1 MKLFC
6 FAGFLFLAYFVS
18 VNFLKAQEENPYF
31 SVLEKRDQIIL
42 NEDYSVIY
50 KSNKIIEIF
59 DQRGL
64 AHARLNIPFDELNK
78 ILNFEA
84 AITSLSSGK
93 LIKKVKLRDLKEV
106 SYIDEVS
113 LYDDTKLKVF
123 ELDQVSLPV
132 RVEILM
138 ERMSSSNFFIESW
151 FPITYYNQKVKS
163 AGLDLKYPQIL
174 GLRINEEGLPSSYSE
189 SKEGNNI
196 LYRWELN
203 NLPVLISGSND
214 TIPIIELAPKRFSLE
229 GFTSSMETWEG
240 LGSFIGQLNKNKDE
254 LPETFRSDILRMV
267 EGIDDPYE
275 KVSVLYSYL
284 QENYRYVAISLG
296 IGGWMPR
303 TATEVIS
310 TKYGECKALTI
321 LMKGML
327 SAVNIPSQYTL
338 VYAGENAKELNKD
351 FPINRFNHAFL
362 RVPLDED
369 VIWLECTNNYLPA
382 GFSGDF
388 TMDRDVL
395 VITENGGYLDRTPD
409 FKDTRFNTIKSQ
421 FGIDLLNNGDAK
433 FSGENNYVGFPSLDY
448 FQINKFGKEKQSK
461 DFLNK
466 YLGGNG
472 VILLDYSIQTGRKR
486 EIPLAT
492 VTYTGVIQRF
502 GQETAKRIIL
512 PTHWKKLEEDMLP
525 NGTLNWEEDFL
536 INLERKFEI
545 ESQLIDIQIKE
556 DHYTYWVDTQLSEG
570 GVLVRN
576 KLEVKLPEEISDE
589 EITNLVSK
597 INNQFQQ
604 YKLLLKKAE

>member
-1 MKLFC
+1 MRLFYL
-6 FAGFLFLAYFVS
+6 AGLLFLAYFVS
-18 VNFLKAQEENPYF
+18 VYFSIAQEENPYF
-31 SVLEKRDQIIL
+31 SVLEKRDHIIL

-50 KSNKIIEIF
+50 KSHKIIEIF
-59 DQRGL
+59 DHRGL
-64 AHARLNIPFDELNK
+64 AHAQHNIPFDQLNK

-84 AITSLSSGK
+84 TITSLNSGK

-106 SYIDEVS
+106 SYIDDVS

-123 ELDQVSLPV
+123 DLDQVSLPV
-132 RVEILM
+132 RVEILV
-138 ERMSSSNFFIESW
+138 ERMSLSNFFIESW

-174 GLRINEEGLPSSYSE
+174 GLRFKEEGLSSTYSE
-189 SKEGNNI
+189 SREGNNI
-196 LYRWELN
+196 LYKWDLK
-203 NLPVLISGSND
+203 NLPVLISGSKD
-214 TIPIIELAPKRFSLE
+214 TIPIIEIAPKRFSLE

-240 LGSFIGQLNKNKDE
+240 LGLFIGQLNKNKDE
-254 LPETFRSDILRMV
+254 LPETFRSEVLSMV

-284 QENYRYVAISLG
+284 QNNYRYVAISLG

-310 TKYGECKALTI
+310 TKYGECKALTT

-327 SAVNIPSQYTL
+327 SVVDIPSQYSL

-351 FPINRFNHAFL
+351 FPNNRFNHAFL
-362 RVPLDED
+362 RVPLDEE

-395 VITENGGYLDRTPD
+395 VITENGAYLDRTPD

-421 FGIDLLNNGDAK
+421 FEIDLLNNGDAK
-433 FSGENNYVGFPSLDY
+433 LSGENNYIGFPSLDY
-448 FQINKFGKEKQSK
+448 FQINKFGKEKQGK

-472 VILLDYSIQTGRKR
+472 VILLDYSIQTKRKR

-492 VTYTGVIQRF
+492 VTYEGVIQRF

-512 PTHWKKLEEDMLP
+512 PTHWKKLEKDMLP

-536 INLERKFEI
+536 ISLERKFEI
-545 ESQLIDIQIKE
+545 ESQLTDIKIKE

-570 GVLVRN
+570 GVSVRN
-576 KLEVKLPEEISDE
+576 KLEVKLPEDISDE
-589 EITNLVSK
+589 EINNLIYK

>member
-1 MKLFC
+1 MKVVLYSS
-6 FAGFLFLAYFVS
+6 LKFLAFFVNIYFS
-18 VNFLKAQEENPYF
+18 NAQEEKPYF
-31 SVLEKRDQIIL
+31 SVLEKKDHITL
-42 NEDYSVIY
+42 NEDYSVNY
-50 KSNKIIEIF
+50 KSQTIIEIF

-64 AHARLNIPFDELNK
+64 AHARLNIPYDGLNK
-78 ILNFEA
+78 IINFEA
-84 AITSLSSGK
+84 TLTSLNSGK

-106 SYIDEVS
+106 SYIDDVS

-132 RVEILM
+132 RVEILV
-138 ERMSSSNFFIESW
+138 ERVSLSNFFIESW
-151 FPITYYNQKVKS
+151 FPITYYNQKVKN
-163 AGLDLKYPQIL
+163 AGLELKYPQIL
-174 GLRINEEGLPSSYSE
+174 GLRFKEEGLPSSYSE

-196 LYRWELN
+196 LYKWEMN

-214 TIPIIELAPKRFSLE
+214 TIPIIEIAPKRFSLE
-229 GFTSSMETWEG
+229 GYTSSMETWEG
-240 LGSFIGQLNKNKDE
+240 LGSFIGKLNRNKDE
-254 LPETFRSDILRMV
+254 LPETFKSEVLRMV
-267 EGIDDPYE
+267 EGINDPYE
-275 KVSVLYSYL
+275 KVSVLYGYL
-284 QENYRYVAISLG
+284 QKNYRYVAISLG

-310 TKYGECKALTI
+310 TKYGECKALTT

-327 SAVNIPSQYTL
+327 SAVGLPSQYSL
-338 VYAGENAKELNKD
+338 VYAGENAKGLNKD

-395 VITENGGYLDRTPD
+395 VITEKGGYLDRTPD
-409 FKDTRFNTIKSQ
+409 FKDTRFNTIENQ
-421 FGIDLLNNGDAK
+421 FEVVLLNNGDAK
-433 FSGENNYVGFPSLDY
+433 LSGHNKYVGFPSLDY

-472 VILLDYSIQTGRKR
+472 VILMDYGIQTGSER

-492 VTYTGVIQRF
+492 VTYEGVIQRF

-525 NGTLNWEEDFL
+525 NGILKLEEELF
-536 INLERKFEI
+536 IRLERKFEM
-545 ESQLIDIQIKE
+545 ESQVIDVKIKE
-556 DHYTYWVDTQLSEG
+556 DYFTYWVDTQLSEDG
-570 GVLVRN
+570 ILVKN
-576 KLEVKLPEEISDE
+576 KLEVKLPEDISDE
-589 EITNLVSK
+589 EIIKLVTK

-604 YKLLLKKAE
+604 YKLLLKKAA